1 MSNNLG
7 WADTLITAFVNRGVR
22 HAILSPGSRS
32 TPIVIAAARHKV
44 LKKQVILDERSAAF
58 AALGIGKATGRPA
71 LLICT
76 SGTAVTNYHPAV
88 TEARES
94 GVPMVVLSADRPPN
108 LRNLGSSQTTDQIKV
123 FGGHAVFFHEAGE
136 PRTGKDDLK
145 RLRYLASQAVDFAI
159 ERGGAAHINLPF
171 RKPLEPSAKE
181 LGSLYH
187 DTDLF
192 SGSDGPSPSIR
203 SRSLQLGESLYKR
216 FSKSRKPLI
225 IAGPANPHHSL
236 TEQIREFADH
246 LDAPVIAEAGSG
258 MPIFDKSVIG
268 FDRFLRNKN
277 LRKKLRPDMIL
288 RFGDQPYSKPML
300 LALEE
305 WSDIPLCHFSARR
318 APQDQAMSRDR
329 FIHCLPGDYP
339 DLEPVRRKELTVW
352 REVWEKLDHASEKHL
367 DKALSKTETLTDG
380 HVFRHVSN
388 HLPDGW
394 NVMLSNSL
402 PVRDILTFGTS
413 LPYQFV
419 NRGTAGIDGICSTA
433 IGLHLSTERPTLCMI
448 GDLALL
454 HDSNALYTLGSLKT
468 GRPFVCII
476 LNNRGGNIF
485 RMLPVYSHP
494 DRALPEDLYRDFFE
508 TPQNVNI
515 GHLAK
520 ASDIPYQ
527 KVEGTE
533 ALRKIDLSGIEGPL
547 IVECITSAD
556 KSMNLRKALWNHT
569 YENYY

>member
-1 MSNNLG
+1 MSSNLE

-32 TPIVIAAARHKV
+32 TPLVIAAVRHKV

-94 GVPMVVLSADRPPN
+94 GVPMVVLSADRPPS

-136 PRTGKDDLK
+136 PRTGKEDLK

-159 ERGGAAHINLPF
+159 ERGGASHINLPF
-171 RKPLEPSAKE
+171 HKPLEPSAKE
-181 LGSLYH
+181 LANLHH

-192 SGSDGPSPSIR
+192 SGSDGPSPTVR
-203 SRSLQLGESLYKR
+203 SRSIQLGEAVYKR
-216 FSKSRKPLI
+216 ISKSRKPLI
-225 IAGPANPHHSL
+225 IAGPANPHHAL
-236 TEQIREFADH
+236 TEQIHNFAER

-258 MPIFDKSVIG
+258 VEPFGKNVIG
-268 FDRFLRNKN
+268 FDRFMRS
-277 LRKKLRPDMIL
+277 KKVRQKCRPDLIL
-288 RFGDQPYSKPML
+288 RFGDQPYSKAML

-305 WSDIPLCHFSARR
+305 WSEIPLYHFSARR
-318 APQDQAMSRDR
+318 APQDQAMSADR
-329 FIHCLPGDYP
+329 FIHCLPGDSP
-339 DLEPVRRKELTVW
+339 NLEPVKAKELNSW
-352 REVWEKLDHASEKHL
+352 RERWQKLDHASEQHL
-367 DKALSKTETLTDG
+367 DKALRETETLTDG
-380 HVFRHVSN
+380 HVFRSVSEKI
-388 HLPDGW
+388 PDSW
-394 NVMLSNSL
+394 NLMLSNSL
-402 PVRDILTFGTS
+402 PVRDMLTFGKS
-413 LPYQFV
+413 KPLQFV

-448 GDLALL
+448 GDLAML

-468 GRPFVCII
+468 GRPFVCIV

-485 RMLPVYSHP
+485 RMLPVYSEP

-527 KVEGTE
+527 KVESTE
-533 ALRKIDLSGIEGPL
+533 ALRKIDLSGVEGPL

-556 KSMNLRKALWNHT
+556 TSMDLRKALWNHT